1 MSRGHIR
8 KQGKSSWELKY
19 EIEEDPTSRKRRTKY
34 VTFRGTKRDAETE
47 LTRLLK
53 WVDDGSHVE
62 SSKETVADF
71 AEYWLT
77 AVAPIKAK
85 SAKTLERYRE
95 LIDGHIIPHLGAV
108 VLQKLQGGQIDVFYS
123 HLRTAGRKDGKG
135 GLAEQTII
143 HIHRRLSALLSAAV
157 NSGKLRSNPMDRTLA
172 RPASRAT
179 DRREIRVLD
188 ENETEVLLSALSD
201 TPYLMPTMVA
211 LGTGIRRG
219 EALGLMWKD
228 IDFDAGSLTVAR
240 TLRETRAGLS
250 LETPKTKHSRRIIK
264 LPATLTAA
272 LQSHQ
277 RTQAEGYVRTGL
289 RPELNLVFPSEVGGL
304 KSPDDFSWKFGQAIK
319 RAGLSD
325 VNFHAL
331 RHTHITNLLRSKM
344 SIKAIATRAGHRDP
358 TVTLQTYA
366 HVMPGDDDDLA
377 AVTDEVLCRVV
388 G

>member
-8 KQGKSSWELKY
+8 RQGKSSWEIKY
-19 EIEEDPTSRKRRTKY
+19 DLEEDPTTRERRTKY
-34 VTFRGTKRDAETE
+34 VTFRGTKRDAEAE

-62 SSKETVADF
+62 ASKVTLADF

-77 AVAPIKAK
+77 DIAPVKAK

-95 LIDGHIIPHLGAV
+95 LIDGHIIPQLGAFR
-108 VLQKLQGGQIDVFYS
+108 LQKLQGSHIDALYS
-123 HLRTAGRKDGKG
+123 HLRTTGRKDGKG

-157 NSGKLRSNPMDRTLA
+157 SSGKLRTNPMDRTLA

-179 DRREIRVLD
+179 DRREVRVLD
-188 ENETEVLLSALSD
+188 DEETKCVLDALTG
-201 TPYLMPTMVA
+201 TPYLIPTMVA
-211 LGTGIRRG
+211 LGTGLRRG
-219 EALGLMWKD
+219 EVLGLKWKD
-228 IDFDAGSLTVAR
+228 IDFDSGMLTVAR
-240 TLRETRAGLS
+240 TLRETKAGMS

-272 LQSHQ
+272 LQGHQ
-277 RTQAEGYVRTGL
+277 RKQAEDYLRIGL
-289 RPELNLVFPSEVGGL
+289 RPELNLVFPSELGGL
-304 KSPDDFSWKFGQAIK
+304 KSPDDFSWKYGQAIK
-319 RAGLSD
+319 RAGLTG

-366 HVMPGDDDDLA
+366 HVMPGDDEDLA